1 MNRRRRFV
9 VTGLTGQVAQSLA
22 MQGAARHDVEVV
34 AIGRPD
40 LDLSKPECIAKV
52 IEAARPD
59 VIVSAAAYTAVDLAE
74 GDEDAACIINATAP
88 GELARVAKALKVPIV
103 HLSTDYVFDG
113 RKSEPY
119 VESDPV
125 APLGA
130 YGRSKLGGERLVAS
144 MQDDH
149 VILRTAWIYSPFGKN
164 FLRTMLRAAQ
174 ARTELGVVDD
184 QIGNPTSAIDFADA
198 ILKVGHN
205 LLNSTDPALRGLFHL
220 TGTGDATWAD
230 FAEEI
235 FAISGA
241 LGGVVAKV
249 ARISTSDY
257 PTAARRP
264 INSRLNCNRIG
275 KCHDIALPDW
285 RVSAA
290 YVVQNIAQDRF
301 KTECV
306 K

>member
-1 MNRRRRFV
+1 MNRPRRFV

-22 MQGAARHDVEVV
+22 VQGTARHDVEVI
-34 AIGRPD
+34 AIGRPE
-40 LDLSKPECIAKV
+40 LDLCRPESISRS
-52 IEAARPD
+52 ILAARPD
-59 VIVSAAAYTAVDLAE
+59 IIVSAAAFTAVDQAE
-74 GDEDAACIINATAP
+74 GDEDAAYIVNAAAP

-113 RKSEPY
+113 RKSDPY

-125 APLGA
+125 GPLGV
-130 YGRSKLGGERLVAS
+130 YGRTKLIGERMVS
-144 MQDDH
+144 STHDDH

-164 FLRTMLRAAQ
+164 FLRTMLRTAE
-174 ARTELGVVDD
+174 ARTEVSVVDD
-184 QIGNPTSAIDFADA
+184 QIGNPTSAIDLAGA

-205 LLNSTDPALRGLFHL
+205 LLDSTDPALRGLFHL
-220 TGTGDATWAD
+220 AGNGDATWAE

-241 LGGVVAKV
+241 LEGPVVRV

-264 INSRLNCNRIG
+264 INSRLNCERVSEFHGIVM
-275 KCHDIALPDW
+275 PDW
-285 RVSAA
+285 RISAA
-290 YVVQNIAQDRF
+290 RVIKYLTQCRH
-301 KTECV
+301 T
-306 K
+306 

>member
-22 MQGAARHDVEVV
+22 MQGAARHDVEVISV
-34 AIGRPD
+34 GRPE
-40 LDLSKPECIAKV
+40 LDLCRPESISRS
-52 IEAARPD
+52 ILAARPD
-59 VIVSAAAYTAVDLAE
+59 VIVSAAAYTAVDQAE
-74 GDEDAACIINATAP
+74 GDEDAACIVNATAP
-88 GELARVAKALKVPIV
+88 GELARVAKALDVPIV

-130 YGRSKLGGERLVAS
+130 YGRTKLTGEQLVAS
-144 MQDDH
+144 MHDDH

-164 FLRTMLRAAQ
+164 FLRTMLRTAET
-174 ARTELGVVDD
+174 RTEVSVVDD
-184 QIGNPTSAIDFADA
+184 QIGNPTSAVDLAAA

-205 LLNSTDPALRGLFHL
+205 LLETTDPALRGLFHL

-241 LGGVVAKV
+241 LGGAVARV

-264 INSRLNCNRIG
+264 FNSRLNCERIG
-275 KCHDIALPDW
+275 KCHDIVLPDW
-285 RVSAA
+285 RTSTA
-290 YVVQNIAQDRF
+290 VVVKILRQAGF
-301 KTECV
+301 KSERV
-306 K
+306 E